1 MVNADAE
8 ISRFLKGRR
17 AVLTPRLVGLPEG
30 VNRRRVRGLRREEVA
45 LRAGVSVDYYTR
57 IEQGRGGRVSAS
69 VLDAI
74 ADALMMSGVER
85 GYLHDLADAGARGPA
100 EPAGD
105 GRCVPPEAPRP
116 RVRPALVALVDAVDR
131 VPAMVL
137 GRSLDL
143 LVWNRMTGRLWPGV
157 DDLPESELNLARMV
171 FRDDDAEVPHVDP
184 EAMRRALVAKLRVES
199 ARDPDDPRL
208 CAVVMDLRRR
218 STRFAELWGEA
229 EVSEHPFGVHR
240 LLHPEVGELELH
252 YSKAVLP
259 GDSGQVLMTYCAEP
273 GSPSEERLGRL
284 ARTPA
289 PASGE

>member
-8 ISRFLKGRR
+8 ISQFLKGRR
-17 AVLTPRLVGLPEG
+17 AVLTPDLVGLPEG

-57 IEQGRGGRVSAS
+57 IEQGRGGRVSSS

-74 ADALMMSGVER
+74 AEALLMSEVER
-85 GYLHDLADAGARGPA
+85 RYLHDLADGRARRPA
-100 EPAGD
+100 EPAGAGWCEPPD
-105 GRCVPPEAPRP
+105 VPRQ
-116 RVRPALVALVDAVDR
+116 RVRPELGALVDAMDR

-143 LVWNRMTGRLWPGV
+143 LVWNRMTSRLWPGV

-171 FRDDDAEVPHVDP
+171 FHDAPGTDLHADP
-184 EAMRRALVAKLRVES
+184 ESLRRAMVAKLRVES
-199 ARDPDDPRL
+199 GRVPDDPRL
-208 CAVVMDLRRR
+208 CAVVMDLRRHNA
-218 STRFAELWGEA
+218 RFAELWEEA
-229 EVSEHPFGVHR
+229 EVREHPFGVHR
-240 LLHPEVGELELH
+240 ILHPEVGELTLH

-259 GDSGQVLMTYCAEP
+259 GDSGQVLMTYWADP

-284 ARTPA
+284 VDTPA
-289 PASGE
+289 PVAGR

>member
-8 ISRFLKGRR
+8 ISQFLKGRR
-17 AVLTPRLVGLPEG
+17 AVLTPDLVGLPEG

-74 ADALMMSGVER
+74 AEALLLSEVER
-85 GYLHDLADAGARGPA
+85 GYLHNLAAGGARRPG

-105 GRCVPPEAPRP
+105 GWCVPPDAPRP
-116 RVRPALVALVDAVDR
+116 RVRPELVALVDAMDR

-137 GRSLDL
+137 SRSLDL

-171 FRDDDAEVPHVDP
+171 FGDAPGAGLHADP
-184 EAMRRALVAKLRVES
+184 ESLRRALVAKLRVES
-199 ARDPDDPRL
+199 GRDPDDPRL
-208 CAVVMDLRRR
+208 CAVVMDLRRGNA
-218 STRFAELWGEA
+218 RFAELWEEA

-240 LLHPEVGELELH
+240 ILHPEVGELDLH

-259 GDSGQVLMTYCAEP
+259 GDSGQILMTYCADP
-273 GSPSEERLGRL
+273 GSPSEERLAGL

-289 PASGE
+289 PVSGR